1 MLRIEKI
8 SLYHF
13 RNYTN
18 QEFSFDKQIVSITGK
33 NGSGKTSILDAIH
46 FLCFTKSYF
55 LHIDSLVITNGL
67 QGMRINGEF
76 RTDKLD
82 TLICIIRDN
91 SKKEFLKNSV
101 AYTQF
106 SRHIGQFPCVFIAPD
121 DTELITGSSEGRRKF
136 MDTIISQLS
145 IDYLDQII
153 LYAKILQQRNALL
166 KQWHL
171 QATQDYSLLQIYT
184 KQLHTIGHVI
194 HQYRIDF
201 CKQLAAKTNEFYTYL
216 SEEKEQVIIQ
226 YQSQLESAS
235 LEDLLTQ
242 NIEKDIRTQRTNYG
256 IHKDDLIFELN
267 GMPFKQAASQGQ
279 RKSFL
284 FGLKLGQ
291 FFIIQEQK
299 NKSPI
304 LLLDDIFEKLDESRS
319 HKLIDFLVKQ
329 NAQIFITHTHIEQV
343 KKTFKEYQDQV
354 QFIEL

>member
-1 MLRIEKI
+1 
-8 SLYHF
+8 
-13 RNYTN
+13 
-18 QEFSFDKQIVSITGK
+18 
-33 NGSGKTSILDAIH
+33 
-46 FLCFTKSYF
+46 
-55 LHIDSLVITNGL
+55 LH
-67 QGMRINGEF
+67 
-76 RTDKLD
+76 
-82 TLICIIRDN
+82 
-91 SKKEFLKNSV
+91 
-101 AYTQF
+101 
-106 SRHIGQFPCVFIAPD
+106 
-121 DTELITGSSEGRRKF
+121 
-136 MDTIISQLS
+136 
-145 IDYLDQII
+145 
-153 LYAKILQQRNALL
+153 QRNALL

-184 KQLHTIGHVI
+184 KQLHTIGHII

-216 SEEKEQVIIQ
+216 TEEKEQVMIQ

-242 NIEKDIRTQRTNYG
+242 NIDKDIRSQRTNYG

-284 FGLKLGQ
+284 FGLKLAQ
-291 FFIIQEQK
+291 FFIIQANK

-343 KKTFKEYQDQV
+343 KKTFKAYQDQV